1 MQPQIKHLLR
11 MDIRDKIKEAGWTIS
26 AVAAKMKGKDGEEG
40 VTQQALSQLLIT
52 GNPTLNKLKEI
63 ADIIGISVSEL
74 LADGPTDFTAFIR
87 CNGEMYYAKSIK
99 QAKNILSKLQD
110 EEDKNTAT
118 IEEEEKPTKIA
129 EVIKAHG
136 LTYTEV
142 ANRMGMQL
150 ASLSRVVHNGTS
162 RKSTLEAMAAAIGC
176 SVDDLRDTDA

>member
-1 MQPQIKHLLR
+1 
-11 MDIRDKIKEAGWTIS
+11 MDIKEKIRQSGWTIS
-26 AVAAKMKGKDGEEG
+26 SVAAKMKNPYGSYGIS
-40 VTQQALSQLLIT
+40 QAALSALLNN

-63 ADIIGISVSEL
+63 ADIIGMSVSEL
-74 LADGPTDFTAFIR
+74 LADSPADFTAFFR
-87 CNGEMYYAKSIK
+87 YDGEMYYAKSIK